1 MPDLLEVAEDGVAR
15 EVEGLGDLLGGALD
29 EEGAALLE
37 ALDDLHLLF
46 ARHGGGRLA
55 HLGEDLG
62 DHAGDH
68 LADVGGEDLA
78 GLGGG
83 AAAGAADRGDV
94 GERALRLDD
103 LGDVEVEAEQ
113 AERLAVL
120 VAQRHGER
128 LEDLA
133 VVGRDVQ
140 PHVLRLVGIA
150 QVAEHAVGGHV
161 ADRAPGDGAVLD
173 GDDGVGE
180 PADVV
185 KDDLAVWAEH
195 LGQTAD
201 DGQQCLHAGVE
212 RLLEQTTLQSRRRG
226 AEAPKAPP
234 RPWRTGIHR
243 RGAVCQKRW
252 GIYPV

>member
-1 MPDLLEVAEDGVAR
+1 MVAASERAFVTLEPPSRVTSRLPTTAAPAACAGRRAAVSAGLVAVADLLEVAEDGVAR

-83 AAAGAADRGDV
+83 GAVAAADRGDV
-94 GERALRLDD
+94 GERVLRLDD
-103 LGDVEVEAEQ
+103 LGDIEVEAEQ

-128 LEDLA
+128 FEDLA

-140 PHVLRLVGIA
+140 
-150 QVAEHAVGGHV
+150 
-161 ADRAPGDGAVLD
+161 RAR
-173 GDDGVGE
+173 
-180 PADVV
+180 PA
-185 KDDLAVWAEH
+185 
-195 LGQTAD
+195 
-201 DGQQCLHAGVE
+201 
-212 RLLEQTTLQSRRRG
+212 SRRDCAG
-226 AEAPKAPP
+226 CEACGRWARR
-234 RPWRTGIHR
+234 RPCAR
-243 RGAVCQKRW
+243 
-252 GIYPV
+252 